1 MRHLDLFSGI
11 GGFALAA
18 QRVWQ
23 EHRILTFCEIE
34 PYCQSVLHRHWPD
47 VPIHNDIK
55 TFDARKFL
63 GRVDL
68 LTGGFPCQPYSQAG
82 RRKGNRDDRALWPEM
97 LRVITEC
104 RPRWIVGENVAGF
117 ASMVQYA
124 SSPPMDDKG
133 VAQATIGDVYRR
145 SGQGIAADAMESLQ
159 GIGYT
164 LQLLL
169 IPACATNAPHRRDR
183 IWILA
188 HANDDGLDAPEI
200 TKSDG
205 ARGVDSATGPNLTG
219 ESPRLYDV
227 GSDISESETSVVAY
241 SSCSR
246 LQRGTHIGNA
256 SKKRTRGQQLSIGRD
271 NDDYGKSFLANPNS
285 NWLAQWRSRTPKAD
299 MEAGDVRVAFDSRRI
314 YAHGDVEAIPTDTTS
329 SRLQGGEWSQQE
341 EPRVRS
347 TDGGR
352 WADWPTQPPLCRRDD
367 GLSNRVDRTQS
378 GSRISRIKSLG
389 NAIVP
394 AVAEEIFL
402 AIAATESALRKEQN
416 NP

>member
-18 QRVWQ
+18 HRVWSMN
-23 EHRILTFCEIE
+23 HHILSFCEIE
-34 PYCQSVLHRHWPD
+34 PFCQRVLLHHWPNT
-47 VPIHNDIK
+47 PIHDDIK
-55 TFDARKFL
+55 TFDATTFL

-68 LTGGFPCQPYSQAG
+68 LTGGFPCQPYSYAG
-82 RRKGNRDDRALWPEM
+82 RRKGNLDDRALWPEM

-117 ASMVQYA
+117 SSMVQYT

-133 VAQATIGDVYRR
+133 GAQAEVGDVYRR
-145 SGQGIAADAMESLQ
+145 IGQGIAADAMEALR

-164 LQLLL
+164 IQLVL

-188 HANDDGLDAPEI
+188 HANDDGLDAPEV
-200 TKSDG
+200 TRSDG
-205 ARGVDSATGPNLTG
+205 ARDTLSATRPNLTW
-219 ESPRLYDV
+219 ESPRPNDV

-256 SKKRTRGQQLSIGRD
+256 SKKRTRGQQLSTGRD

-285 NWLAQWRSRTPKAD
+285 DWFAQWRSRTPEAD
-299 MEAGDVRVAFDSRRI
+299 MEERR
-314 YAHGDVEAIPTDTTS
+314 
-329 SRLQGGEWSQQE
+329 R
-341 EPRVRS
+341 RS
-347 TDGGR
+347 TDGDR
-352 WADWPTQPPLCRRDD
+352 WANWPTQPPLCRRDD
-367 GLSNRVDRTQS
+367 GLSDRVDRTRS
-378 GSRISRIKSLG
+378 GSRVSRIKSLG

-402 AIAATESALRKEQN
+402 AIAATEATLRKGPN
-416 NP
+416 DT